1 MDKNAFITFEFP
13 PIDAD
18 SFFQKDPE
26 VLRSFFFK
34 SDEKYDSLKARDAY
48 FLVGT
53 KGSGKT
59 MYAAYMC
66 KCDEDISASR
76 YLVKYEDYKNILDAI
91 DKHIIRESDLKTIWK
106 AILIVKILSC
116 IGKPELENFFGKS
129 KILKTLQALK
139 DTEVIKKLVCDG
151 FSPIEFSESQKMTS
165 TYSADAGANA
175 GAGSA
180 KAAVAET
187 NENSS
192 AFSTKSIEF
201 VDSWRRYV
209 NEVQECLKKVK
220 LTKPVFLF
228 VDGID
233 IRPQELHYQEYL
245 KTVSAL
251 IRASFEL
258 NKEVLVAETNFMKI
272 TVLTRPDILNKAGLP
287 NLECVLQDN
296 SVVLEWNQ
304 FNSVQDIKYTGMY
317 DMINRVLSNIGHEPG
332 ESLQNTEKDV
342 WAQDFGFD
350 LIFRSETATR
360 SSFEYSMILS
370 VCRPRNFI
378 KMLIVLQET
387 ARTDKEKHLR
397 MKDYFSFDRFQKKY
411 SSYFIQTIRSE
422 MSFEYEQDSITLLM
436 EFLKTFERTRFRYK
450 YFKER
455 MNVFSQKQQLKA
467 YFGDELAILNLIY
480 QLNLICYFEPSG
492 TVRWH
497 YREQSIS
504 NLTPSLNSYQIR
516 DDSEF
521 KFHNAV
527 EKELGVYVT
536 KSRLRERRRSFGY

>member
-139 DTEVIKKLVCDG
+139 DTDVIKKLVCDG

-175 GAGSA
+175 GAGSV

-187 NENSS
+187 EENSS

-201 VDSWRRYV
+201 VDSWSRYV

-350 LIFRSETATR
+350 LKFRSETAPR

-397 MKDYFSFDRFQKKY
+397 LKDYFGFDRFQKKY

-422 MSFEYEQDSITLLM
+422 MSFEYDQDAITLLM

-455 MNVFSQKQQLKA
+455 MNVFSQKQKLKA